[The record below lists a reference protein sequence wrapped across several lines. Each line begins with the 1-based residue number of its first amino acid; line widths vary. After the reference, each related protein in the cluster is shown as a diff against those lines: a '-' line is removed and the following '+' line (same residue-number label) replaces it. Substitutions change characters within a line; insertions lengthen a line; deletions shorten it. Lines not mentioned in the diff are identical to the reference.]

1 MTKLRE
7 KPPDEVEEEP
17 APKLDI
23 VHTTQTMM
31 YHAKEETICE
41 DSRAAAKKKKNRRNL
56 CLGMYLGSDLDMR
69 KNTNLGL
76 RRGCS
81 FRRTEEALIPCK
93 YHGSDTIS
101 LSWDRLCV
109 YIAETYIDT

>member
-41 DSRAAAKKKKNRRNL
+41 DSRAAAKKKKTGGI
-56 CLGMYLGSDLDMR
+56 C
-69 KNTNLGL
+69 
-76 RRGCS
+76 
-81 FRRTEEALIPCK
+81 ALAC
-93 YHGSDTIS
+93 IS
-101 LSWDRLCV
+101 AAIS
-109 YIAETYIDT
+109 I

>member
-41 DSRAAAKKKKNRRNL
+41 DSRAAAKKKKQ
-56 CLGMYLGSDLDMR
+56 
-69 KNTNLGL
+69 
-76 RRGCS
+76 
-81 FRRTEEALIPCK
+81 EESVPWHVSRQRSRYEEEHQSRVA
-93 YHGSDTIS
+93 S
-101 LSWDRLCV
+101 RV
-109 YIAETYIDT
+109 